1 MRGSEDSG
9 GSRPATAPGRGT
21 DKVKDPDAKDKERT
35 DASTVQLVLKETKDL
50 IRSLE
55 GTSTRRVKV
64 RAAGLD
70 IEVERQEVTLVAA
83 APAALAATHGGAA
96 PSAAAAPGGMPIVAP
111 LVGVFYRSSSPG
123 AKPFVEVGDTVE
135 RGQKVGIVEA
145 MKMMNEVTSD
155 YRGVVAEILVGNG
168 RDRPVRADA
177 DADRRDRRRQ
187 VRRPAAG

>member
-1 MRGSEDSG
+1 MSDS
-9 GSRPATAPGRGT
+9 A
-21 DKVKDPDAKDKERT
+21 KEKDARERT

-55 GTSTRRVKV
+55 GTTTRRVKV

-70 IEVERQEVTLVAA
+70 IEVERQEATVVAA
-83 APAALAATHGGAA
+83 GSAALAAAPGAPA
-96 PSAAAAPGGMPIVAP
+96 AAAAAPGRMPIVAP
-111 LVGVFYRSSSPG
+111 LVGVFYSASSPG
-123 AKPFVEVGDTVE
+123 AKPFVDVGDTVE

-168 RDRPVRADA
+168 DTVQYEQTLMLIDVTGGAK
-177 DADRRDRRRQ
+177 
-187 VRRPAAG
+187 